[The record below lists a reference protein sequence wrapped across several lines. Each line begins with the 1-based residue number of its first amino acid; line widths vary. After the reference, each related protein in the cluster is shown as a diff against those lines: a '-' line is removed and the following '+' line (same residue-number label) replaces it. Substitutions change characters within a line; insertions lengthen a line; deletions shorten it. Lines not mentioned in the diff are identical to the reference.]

1 VAVRALP
8 AGHTL
13 TATDLVPKRPANGLP
28 VRDLEWVVGHKL
40 ARPLAEDDFLTLD
53 HLLGER

>member
-1 VAVRALP
+1 
-8 AGHTL
+8 
-13 TATDLVPKRPANGLP
+13 VPKRPANGLP
-28 VRDLEWVVGHKL
+28 VRDLEWVVGRKL